1 LFRLATI
8 RGVGYFRR
16 ISSRA
21 TVERY
26 TELLMK
32 AIAIEQFGDVK
43 GLKVVD
49 RPEPKIGG
57 RQVLVRMH
65 AASLNYRDLVV
76 LRGQYDRTP
85 QLGRIP
91 LSDGA
96 GEVVSVG
103 PEVTRF
109 KPGDRVAGCF
119 FQGWISGRFR
129 PEFHKTALGGS
140 IDGVLAEFGAF
151 SEQGIVPVPSY
162 LTLVEAATL
171 PCAALTAWQ
180 ALVVRGKLAAGESVL
195 LLGTGGVS
203 IFGLQFAKAN
213 GAKVIITSSSD
224 AKLQRAREL
233 GADECINYQATP
245 DWGKE
250 AVRLSGTDGVD
261 HVIEVGGAG
270 TFSQSVRACRSNGH
284 IGLIGILAG
293 RETSTEIFS
302 IVPKGLNVYGI
313 YVGSREMFEE
323 MNRALEQ
330 NRIHP
335 VVDKVFPFA
344 EAAEAFRFMESG
356 SHFGKIVI
364 EFDR

>member
-1 LFRLATI
+1 
-8 RGVGYFRR
+8 
-16 ISSRA
+16 
-21 TVERY
+21 
-26 TELLMK
+26 MK
-32 AIAIEQFGDVK
+32 AYVIEQYGDIN
-43 GLKVVD
+43 GLKLTD
-49 RPEPKIGG
+49 RAEPKIGAH
-57 RQVLVRMH
+57 QVLVRMH
-65 AASLNYRDLVV
+65 AASLNYRDLLV

-85 QLGRIP
+85 QPGQIP

-103 PEVTRF
+103 PEVTRL
-109 KPGDRVAGCF
+109 KVGDRVAGCF
-119 FQGWISGRFR
+119 FQGWSSGRFR

-140 IDGVLAEFGAF
+140 IDGVLAELVAY
-151 SEQGIVPVPSY
+151 SEEGLVTVPSY

-180 ALVVRGKLAAGESVL
+180 SLVVRGKLSAGETVL
-195 LLGTGGVS
+195 VLGTGGVS
-203 IFGLQFAKAN
+203 IFGLQLAKAS

-224 AKLQRAREL
+224 AKLQRAKEL
-233 GADECINYQATP
+233 GADECINYKTTT

-250 AVRLSGTDGVD
+250 AGRLSGTNGVD

-270 TFSQSVRACRSNGH
+270 TFTQSVRACRSGGH

-302 IVPKGLNVYGI
+302 IVPKGLNVYGV

-323 MNRALEQ
+323 MNRGLLQ

-335 VVDKVFPFA
+335 VVDKVLPFA
-344 EAAEAFRFMESG
+344 QAAEAFRYMESG
-356 SHFGKIVI
+356 SHFGKVVI
-364 EFDR
+364 ELDR

>member
-1 LFRLATI
+1 M
-8 RGVGYFRR
+8 
-16 ISSRA
+16 RA
-21 TVERY
+21 Y
-26 TELLMK
+26 
-32 AIAIEQFGDVK
+32 AIEQFGDVK
-43 GLKVVD
+43 GLKLVD
-49 RPEPKIGG
+49 RAEPKISA
-57 RQVLVRMH
+57 RQVLVRIQ

-76 LRGQYDRTP
+76 MRGQYDRNP

-96 GEVVSVG
+96 GEVISVG
-103 PEVTRF
+103 SEVTRF
-109 KPGDRVAGCF
+109 KPGDRVASSF

-129 PEFHKTALGGS
+129 PEFHQTALGGS
-140 IDGVLAEFGAF
+140 IDGVLAELVAF
-151 SEQGIVPVPSY
+151 SEEGLVPVPNY
-162 LTLVEAATL
+162 LTLIEAATL

-203 IFGLQFAKAN
+203 IFGLQFAKSS

-224 AKLQRAREL
+224 DKLQRAREL
-233 GADECINYQATP
+233 GADACINYRTTP

-250 AVRLSGTDGVD
+250 AVRVSGSDGVD

-270 TFSQSVRACRSNGH
+270 TFSQSVRACRSNGN

-302 IVPKGLNVYGI
+302 IVPKGLYVHGI
-313 YVGSREMFEE
+313 YVGSREMFEA

-330 NRIHP
+330 NQIHP
-335 VVDKVFPFA
+335 VVDKIFPFA
-344 EAAEAFRFMESG
+344 EAAEAFRHMESG
-356 SHFGKIVI
+356 AHFGKIVI

>member
-1 LFRLATI
+1 M
-8 RGVGYFRR
+8 
-16 ISSRA
+16 RA
-21 TVERY
+21 Y
-26 TELLMK
+26 
-32 AIAIEQFGDVK
+32 AIDQFGDPK
-43 GLKVVD
+43 GLKIVNLA
-49 RPEPKIGG
+49 EPKITP

-76 LRGQYDRTP
+76 LRGQYDRSP

-96 GEVVSVG
+96 GEVIAVG
-103 PEVTRF
+103 SEVTRF
-109 KPGDRVAGCF
+109 KPGDRVASCF

-129 PEFHKTALGGS
+129 SEFHRTALGGS
-140 IDGVLAEFGAF
+140 IDGVMAELVAF
-151 SEQGIVPVPSY
+151 SEEGLVPVPNY
-162 LTLVEAATL
+162 LTLIEAATL

-180 ALVVRGKLAAGESVL
+180 ALAVRGKLAAGDSVL

-203 IFGLQFAKAN
+203 IFGLQFAKAS
-213 GAKVIITSSSD
+213 GGKAIITSSSD

-233 GADECINYQATP
+233 GADQCINYRTNP

-250 AVRLSGTDGVD
+250 AARLSGADGVD

-270 TFSQSVRACRSNGH
+270 TFSQSVRACRFGGH
-284 IGLIGILAG
+284 LGLIGILAG

-302 IVPKGLNVYGI
+302 IVPKSLNVYGI
-313 YVGSREMFEE
+313 YVGSREMFEQ

-330 NRIHP
+330 NQIHP
-335 VVDKVFPFA
+335 IVDKVFPFK
-344 EAAEAFRFMESG
+344 EAVEAFRYMESG
-356 SHFGKIVI
+356 AHFGKVVI

>member
-1 LFRLATI
+1 
-8 RGVGYFRR
+8 
-16 ISSRA
+16 
-21 TVERY
+21 
-26 TELLMK
+26 MK
-32 AIAIEQFGDVK
+32 AYVIEQFGDAK
-43 GLKVVD
+43 GLKIID
-49 RPEPKIGG
+49 REEPKIGA

-85 QLGRIP
+85 QPGRIP

-96 GEVVSVG
+96 GEVISVG
-103 PEVTRF
+103 SEVTRVR
-109 KPGDRVAGCF
+109 PGDRVAGCF

-140 IDGVLAEFGAF
+140 IDGVLAELVAF
-151 SEQGIVPVPSY
+151 SEEGIVPVPSY
-162 LTLVEAATL
+162 LTLAEAATL

-180 ALVVRGKLAAGESVL
+180 SLVVRGKLAAGETVL

-203 IFGLQFAKAN
+203 IFGLQLAKAS

-233 GADECINYQATP
+233 GANECINYKNLP

-250 AVRLSGTDGVD
+250 AARLSGTDGVD

-270 TFSQSVRACRSNGH
+270 TFSQSVRACRPNGH

-302 IVPKGLNVYGI
+302 IVPKGLNVCGI

-335 VVDKVFPFA
+335 IVDKVFPFA
-344 EAAEAFRFMESG
+344 EAADAFRYMESG
-356 SHFGKIVI
+356 SHFGKVVI

>member
-1 LFRLATI
+1 
-8 RGVGYFRR
+8 
-16 ISSRA
+16 
-21 TVERY
+21 
-26 TELLMK
+26 MK
-32 AIAIEQFGDVK
+32 AYVIEQYGDVK
-43 GLKVVD
+43 GLKIVD
-49 RPEPKIGG
+49 RAEPKIEP

-65 AASLNYRDLVV
+65 AASLNYRDLVL

-85 QLGRIP
+85 LPGRIP

-96 GEVVSVG
+96 GEVISVG
-103 PEVTRF
+103 SEVTRF
-109 KPGDRVAGCF
+109 RPGDRVAGCF

-140 IDGVLAEFGAF
+140 IDGALAELVAY
-151 SEQGIVPVPSY
+151 SEEGLVRVPSY
-162 LTLVEAATL
+162 LTLAEAATL

-180 ALVVRGKLAAGESVL
+180 SLVVRGKLAAGETVL

-203 IFGLQFAKAN
+203 IFGLQFAKAS

-224 AKLQRAREL
+224 AKLQRARGL
-233 GADECINYQATP
+233 GADECINYTTIA

-250 AVRLSGTDGVD
+250 AARLSGTDGVD

-270 TFSQSVRACRSNGH
+270 TFLQSVRACRFGGN
-284 IGLIGILAG
+284 IGLIGILTG
-293 RETSTEIFS
+293 REASTEIFS

-313 YVGSREMFEE
+313 YVGSRQMFEE

-330 NRIHP
+330 NQIQP
-335 VVDKVFPFA
+335 VVDKTFPFTQA
-344 EAAEAFRFMESG
+344 VEAFRYLESG